1 MADQQTS
8 TEVKT
13 IVVPKALEEFFAHR
27 LESRY
32 AERGDV
38 RVIVDRRQAERRVG
52 TGPRP
57 DERETAYVIAW
68 VDGRVDRQHT
78 SYENSRRV
86 ERFDPSKQKPAPRLV
101 TREVA

>member
-57 DERETAYVIAW
+57 EPDRHT
-68 VDGRVDRQHT
+68 VDRRVLVGWWSLPDMPFET
-78 SYENSRRV
+78 S
-86 ERFDPSKQKPAPRLV
+86 
-101 TREVA
+101 

>member
-57 DERETAYVIAW
+57 EPDRRTA
-68 VDGRVDRQHT
+68 D
-78 SYENSRRV
+78 RRV
-86 ERFDPSKQKPAPRLV
+86 LV
-101 TREVA
+101 GWWSLPDMPFETS